1 MISSLAAGLVLCVG
15 IPTIAAYA
23 EESDVTAPVSDVQ
36 EEILVTEPDEPDVT
50 APTSDVQEETPVTDP
65 DESGSETE
73 EEPLQDGFLYHEDGT
88 VSYVADG
95 VIRTGKFSVVPD
107 YTIGDIN
114 GDTAVGSTDAADILT
129 AAATAGAGDLNT
141 EDYLLENSPCFSDLE
156 TVIRHADV
164 NSDTAID
171 AADAAAILYYAAM
184 VGSGAQVN
192 PLGYAAYFADE
203 NGILLQGSI
212 IDEAGL
218 HYYAKED
225 YSLLTGWHEQDGK
238 RYYYTPDAVM
248 VNTGLTEISG
258 TNYYFTEDGSLLCG
272 EMLEIDGITYY
283 FAENGARASGWQSM
297 ADGVRYFNTD
307 GAMLTGWQVIQ
318 EKTYR
323 FDEAGLMLTG
333 LQTIDENQYYFDAD
347 GAMCTGF
354 VKLTDG
360 VRYFNADGAMLT
372 GWQKIEEKTHH
383 FNENGLMS
391 IGWTDIEGKRY
402 HFNASGIMY
411 TGLIKMADGSYY
423 FGDEGVMQTGWQ
435 TISGKQYYFGEDGK
449 MVTNQTVDGFIIG
462 SDGVAMSQALSNIT
476 AQAQSILAA
485 NGTSVNEIYNYMRA
499 TNRYKK
505 TEATK
510 TLAQIEELGWTYFVQ
525 YSMDH
530 YYVVCY
536 YLAAK
541 MDFLLRE
548 AGHTCRVVHATHGSG
563 DHYWNQVY
571 VNGTWVNYDCTNGY
585 RAYGWDAM
593 ISAGNYK
600 VLGYL
605 TPEYK

>member
-1 MISSLAAGLVLCVG
+1 MKINYEKMISSLAAGLVLCAG

-23 EESDVTAPVSDVQ
+23 EESEVIDLTSNVQ
-36 EEILVTEPDEPDVT
+36 EEVPVTESDESEVID
-50 APTSDVQEETPVTDP
+50 PTSNVQEETPVTEP
-65 DESGSETE
+65 DGSDSGTE
-73 EEPLQDGFLYHEDGT
+73 EEPLKDGFLQHEDGT

-95 VIRTGKFSVVPD
+95 VIQTGKFSVVPD
-107 YTIGDIN
+107 YIVGDMN
-114 GDTAVGSTDAADILT
+114 GDTVVGSTDAADILT
-129 AAATAGAGDLNT
+129 AAATAGAGDLKT
-141 EDYLLENSPCFSDLE
+141 EEYLLQNNPSFSDLE
-156 TVIRHADV
+156 SVIRHADV
-164 NSDTAID
+164 NSDTTID

-192 PLGYAAYFADE
+192 PLGYAAYYADE

-212 IDEAGL
+212 TDEAGL
-218 HYYAKED
+218 HYYAQEN

-238 RYYYTPDAVM
+238 RYYYALDGVM

-272 EMLEIDGITYY
+272 EMLEIDGSTYY

-297 ADGVRYFNTD
+297 EDGVRYFNDEGIMLMGWQTIDGNRYHFNTSGIMYTGFVTMADGVRYFT
-307 GAMLTGWQVIQ
+307 
-318 EKTYR
+318 
-323 FDEAGLMLTG
+323 
-333 LQTIDENQYYFDAD
+333 EN
-347 GAMCTGF
+347 GI
-354 VKLTDG
+354 
-360 VRYFNADGAMLT
+360 MLT
-372 GWQKIEEKTHH
+372 GWQKLEDKTHH
-383 FNENGLMS
+383 FDENGLMS
-391 IGWTDIEGKRY
+391 IGWADIDGNRY

-411 TGLIKMADGSYY
+411 TGLIKMADGTYY
-423 FGDEGVMQTGWQ
+423 FSEEGIMQTGWQ
-435 TISGKQYYFGEDGK
+435 TINDDQYYFGEDGK
-449 MVTNQTVDGFIIG
+449 MVTNQTVDGLIIG
-462 SDGVAMSQALSNIT
+462 NDGIAMSQALSNIT
-476 AQAQSILAA
+476 VQTQSILAS
-485 NGTSVNEIYNYMRA
+485 NGTSVNDIYNYMRA

-510 TLAQIEELGWTYFVQ
+510 TLAQIEEIGWTYFVQ

-530 YYVVCY
+530 YYAVCY

-548 AGHTCRVVHATHGSG
+548 AGHTCRIVHATHGSG

-585 RAYGWDAM
+585 RAYGWNAM

-600 VLGYL
+600 VLGYV
-605 TPEYK
+605 TPKYK

>member
-1 MISSLAAGLVLCVG
+1 MISSLAAGLILCTG

-23 EESDVTAPVSDVQ
+23 EESDVTAPASDVQ
-36 EEILVTEPDEPDVT
+36 EEILVTEPDESEVT
-50 APTSDVQEETPVTDP
+50 DPTSDVQDETPATEP
-65 DESGSETE
+65 DGSGSDTE
-73 EEPLQDGFLYHEDGT
+73 EEPLKDGFLYHEDGT

-95 VIRTGKFSVVPD
+95 VLQTGKFTVVPD
-107 YTIGDIN
+107 YTVGDMN
-114 GDTAVGSTDAADILT
+114 GDTVVGSTDAADILT
-129 AAATAGAGDLNT
+129 AAAAAGAGDLNT
-141 EDYLLENSPCFSDLE
+141 EDYLLENSSCFSDLE

-171 AADAAAILYYAAM
+171 AADAAAILYYAAI

-203 NGILLQGSI
+203 NGILLQGSV

-218 HYYAKED
+218 HYYAQED

-238 RYYYTPDAVM
+238 RYYYALDGVM

-272 EMLEIDGITYY
+272 ELLEIDGSTYY
-283 FAENGARASGWQSM
+283 FAENGARAAGWQSMEDGVRYFNDEGIMLTGWQTIDGNRYHFNTSGIMYTGFVTM
-297 ADGVRYFNTD
+297 ADGVRYFT
-307 GAMLTGWQVIQ
+307 
-318 EKTYR
+318 
-323 FDEAGLMLTG
+323 
-333 LQTIDENQYYFDAD
+333 EN
-347 GAMCTGF
+347 GI
-354 VKLTDG
+354 
-360 VRYFNADGAMLT
+360 MLT

-383 FNENGLMS
+383 FDENGLMS
-391 IGWTDIEGKRY
+391 IGWADIDGKRY

-411 TGLIKMADGSYY
+411 TGLIKMADGTYY
-423 FGDEGVMQTGWQ
+423 FGEEGVMQTGWQ
-435 TISGKQYYFGEDGK
+435 TISGDQYYFGEDGK
-449 MVTNQTVDGFIIG
+449 MVTNQTVDGLVIG
-462 SDGVAMSQALSNIT
+462 NDGIAMSQALSNIT
-476 AQAQSILAA
+476 AQAQSILAT

-585 RAYGWDAM
+585 RAYSWNAM

-600 VLGYL
+600 VLGYV